1 MANSHNAMF
10 HNPLEGNA
18 HDAPPMWSEDE
29 LQEIARLTQEKG
41 SLSDAQLAKIREGK
55 VMQATEVTD
64 EGLRQN
70 WLKSYKP
77 HVYKKMMDFPRKI
90 AEGESIA
97 IIQFQYDYLCNFDCE
112 HCCIDKFYVPKNWE
126 KASGRRKFELEDV
139 RRLSKEADELG
150 LANFVITGGEP
161 LIIKEYD
168 QLVEAID
175 PSKFYLVTDSNGWHL
190 DYEKAKHLK
199 KIGVDKVQLS
209 LDGASAEDH
218 DTFRRAPGSWERV
231 MRAIDACK
239 DPDLHVILS
248 TVIWKDRIY
257 TDEWRNFLEF
267 AKKKQVG
274 TYVVYAKP
282 VGAYENVTDQMMTE
296 TEGKI
301 LQQFEEEYDIF
312 THMTPSYGRDIG
324 CIAVKR
330 ILPVSR
336 YGDIM
341 PCPYQH
347 VSLGNFFEEPLG
359 DIVGRALN
367 MKWCDPRKN
376 MPCICG
382 VDKGFIENVISESY
396 GDSEVPVRYDRVLNS
411 DDFLDKGNMGD
422 VEKDSGCGK
431 ENETWKN
438 SPLITVKGAKIRPFA
453 PVKDSMER
461 AT

>member
-1 MANSHNAMF
+1 M
-10 HNPLEGNA
+10 G
-18 HDAPPMWSEDE
+18 
-29 LQEIARLTQEKG
+29 
-41 SLSDAQLAKIREGK
+41 
-55 VMQATEVTD
+55 
-64 EGLRQN
+64 
-70 WLKSYKP
+70 
-77 HVYKKMMDFPRKI
+77 
-90 AEGESIA
+90 
-97 IIQFQYDYLCNFDCE
+97 
-112 HCCIDKFYVPKNWE
+112 
-126 KASGRRKFELEDV
+126 
-139 RRLSKEADELG
+139 
-150 LANFVITGGEP
+150 
-161 LIIKEYD
+161 
-168 QLVEAID
+168 
-175 PSKFYLVTDSNGWHL
+175 
-190 DYEKAKHLK
+190 
-199 KIGVDKVQLS
+199 
-209 LDGASAEDH
+209 
-218 DTFRRAPGSWERV
+218 
-231 MRAIDACK
+231 
-239 DPDLHVILS
+239 
-248 TVIWKDRIY
+248 IWKDRIY

-359 DIVGRALN
+359 DIVGSALN
-367 MKWCDPRKN
+367 MKWFDPRKN

-438 SPLITVKGAKIRPFA
+438 APLITVKGAKIRPFD